1 MMGASGF
8 VSNSSPHRYA
18 RPCAPCTAAALE
30 PGREAEDRGG
40 SRHNLAAR
48 LLRMFENWPVIIGD
62 CSVPKW
68 VSWAA
73 LIVAGGLALFGFR
86 FTADETE

>member
-1 MMGASGF
+1 MPGR
-8 VSNSSPHRYA
+8 VQ
-18 RPCAPCTAAALE
+18 PCTAAALE

-68 VSWAA
+68 VSCAA
-73 LIVAGGLALFGFR
+73 LIVAGGLALFGFK
-86 FTADETE
+86 FTSVEVRLSADS